1 MPTGR
6 EPRGPAFRSPD
17 RRPHTRLCERDRRAL
32 QLYAAHE
39 ILAALRW
46 ARLPQTWV
54 EIALLMI
61 RAIFTL
67 FEQAG
72 SVLAAQ
78 KVRLGHAT
86 LRRSL
91 GSIGSLAG
99 IVLLR
104 SLDQSQRTH
113 EAMTVRGY
121 QGSVPLPRLRPLSRR
136 DWAAC
141 SAGVATIAIVFFLL
155 ERLPL

>member
-1 MPTGR
+1 MLG
-6 EPRGPAFRSPD
+6 SVSVIVV
-17 RRPHTRLCERDRRAL
+17 LCSFTP
-32 QLYAAHE
+32 AHE

-54 EIALLMI
+54 EIAMLMV

-104 SLDQSQRTH
+104 SLDQAQRTH

-121 QGSVPLPRLRPLSRR
+121 QGSLPLPRLRPLAPR
-136 DWAAC
+136 DWATCA
-141 SAGVATIAIVFFLL
+141 AGVAAIAIMFFLL
-155 ERLPL
+155 ERMPL